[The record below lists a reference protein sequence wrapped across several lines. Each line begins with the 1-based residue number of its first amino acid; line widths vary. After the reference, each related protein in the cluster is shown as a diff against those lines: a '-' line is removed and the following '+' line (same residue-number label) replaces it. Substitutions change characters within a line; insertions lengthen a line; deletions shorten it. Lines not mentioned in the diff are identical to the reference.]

1 MKKKVLA
8 IPIITAALFFSKT
21 VYGEVLDYKTEIN
34 DETITVTGTVA
45 PSNEA
50 ESLVLE
56 ILKPNCGFE
65 SGMAVGSVAFAE
77 QLDLKER
84 ENDFSFSFPQFKE
97 SGRYAAKL
105 VCLTDGTEKSF
116 EINVVKDSDFAE
128 VLTGLKNNMGSQE
141 SFSSFL
147 ASGSNAF
154 ILKCD
159 SAPGSIER
167 AEIEKQMYAFLK
179 TEINNIRNSEDSNTL
194 WCGSVT
200 ACMLNNGAANSIS
213 DLNGYI
219 RFNDAKI
226 EKWYKAQSANSAAA
240 EKILQILKQRKYDK
254 YSDLEEQMKRAL
266 ILSVVKYPNG
276 ISNIGEVMADFSDV
290 SGITKSDETE
300 KYRQAA
306 GKDFSDIDKFIEYF
320 KSLKTEKETY
330 SPGSGRSGGSGGGFV
345 ASGKKNTASDAQ
357 TPVVNMRFIDLDTVP
372 WAYEAISTLAD
383 KNVINGRSDELFEP
397 NDTITREEFVKIC
410 VNICGLDSSDKTV
423 VFSDEVSGE
432 WYTGYLKAAYDAKM
446 ISGKDDG
453 TFGIGEPVSRQD
465 MAVIL
470 YNMIKS
476 DIDSAKEAQQKF
488 DDAEQISDYA
498 RNAVSRLS
506 GLGIINGTGDNLF
519 SPLDTATRAE
529 AAKMAF
535 GILEYVK

>member
-8 IPIITAALFFSKT
+8 IPVITAALFFSKT

-330 SPGSGRSGGSGGGFV
+330 SPGSGRSGGGGGGFV

-506 GLGIINGTGDNLF
+506 GLDIINGTGDNLF

>member
-128 VLTGLKNNMGSQE
+128 VLTGLKNNIGSQE

-159 SAPGSIER
+159 SAPGGIER

-330 SPGSGRSGGSGGGFV
+330 SPGSGRSGGGGGGFV